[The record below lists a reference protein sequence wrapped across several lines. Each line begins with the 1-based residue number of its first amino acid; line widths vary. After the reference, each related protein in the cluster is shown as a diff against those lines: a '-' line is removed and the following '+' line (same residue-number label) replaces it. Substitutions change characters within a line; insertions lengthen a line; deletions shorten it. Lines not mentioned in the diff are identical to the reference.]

1 MLGTEELSY
10 KIKKYERLAEVA
22 DLRVSILTLAA
33 GVEVPWHR
41 HSHVKDQ
48 FVCLEGP
55 MQVDTRLPDEIK
67 ILEPGNTFEV
77 PAGRPHRVTGVD
89 DGPCRFLIIQGVG
102 NYDFISCE

>member
-33 GVEVPWHR
+33 GDEVPWHR

-55 MQVDTRLPDEIK
+55 MQVNTRLPDEIK

-102 NYDFISCE
+102 NYDFISCD